1 MGLHQLRKF
10 RDKFHFARESIRLQ
24 PELKFVRLAKWTV
37 FEIEPRFNTRLP
49 EPQIGPPPAW
59 GQRHRHID
67 GLAAPVNRDLNP
79 LGRAIH
85 FVVMILEVA
94 KGPDRRSAQLPY
106 AVAGLDPGGP
116 AWTASLF

>member
-37 FEIEPRFNTRLP
+37 FEIEPWFNTRLP

-85 FVVMILEVA
+85 FAVMILEIA
-94 KGPDRRSAQLPY
+94 KGPHRRSVHLRYP
-106 AVAGLDPGGP
+106 VPGLDPRALGSTTG
-116 AWTASLF
+116 LF